1 MGKGYNTV
9 DLDTGTKDYVGPS
22 ELTKGNHDGMPPR
35 DSSYLSTDERGH
47 IQASSLS
54 GDNSKLNIAP
64 QAKDLNHGAYL
75 SVENGERDALMNGNT
90 ITSKKVAYAS
100 NQPGQRP
107 DAYMVNDIV
116 TMANGQQQE
125 IHRSFANLQNSEQ
138 EALNAELDEHS
149 DMLNVSN
156 PEDTLRDSMSNEE
169 YTDLVE
175 KTDVELLDLRDEY
188 QMDEYTSLSNSID
201 ANDMWMESAENIG
214 VEESVN
220 AGDEWD
226 MAVSEEAN
234 MDASDMSVGADLSAD
249 ME

>member
-1 MGKGYNTV
+1 MSKGYNAV

-22 ELTKGNHDGMPPR
+22 KLTKGNHDGMPPR

-64 QAKDLNHGAYL
+64 QSKDLNHGAYL
-75 SVENGERDALMNGNT
+75 SVENGEKDALVNGNA
-90 ITSKKVAYAS
+90 ITSEKVAYVS

-107 DAYMVNDIV
+107 DAYMVNDTV

-125 IHRSFANLQNSEQ
+125 IHHSFANMQNSEQ
-138 EALNAELDEHS
+138 EALNAELDKHS
-149 DMLNVSN
+149 DMLNMPN
-156 PEDTLRDSMSNEE
+156 PGDTLRNSMSSEE
-169 YTDLVE
+169 YTDLME
-175 KTDVELLDLRDEY
+175 KTDVQLPDLRDEY
-188 QMDEYTSLSNSID
+188 QMDEYTTLSDSID
-201 ANDMWMESAENIG
+201 TNDMWMEAADNIE

-220 AGDEWD
+220 ASDEWD
-226 MAVSEEAN
+226 MAVSDEVN
-234 MDASDMSVGADLSAD
+234 MDVSDMSVGADLSAD